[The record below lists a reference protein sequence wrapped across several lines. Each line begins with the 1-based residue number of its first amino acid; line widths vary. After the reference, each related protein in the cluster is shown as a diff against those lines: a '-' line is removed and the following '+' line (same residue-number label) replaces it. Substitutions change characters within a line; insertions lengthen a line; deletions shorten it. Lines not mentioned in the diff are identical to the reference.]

1 MPSMNRPQKVKRVY
15 VELRQALGPIAEPSE
30 LLECAAMLVNISEKQ
45 VGVPRC
51 ATHEGRTPFEELP
64 LDQLYSR
71 WPWKLV
77 CQEVR
82 VEDDFEVREDPSSI
96 INQLCA
102 QAA

>member
-1 MPSMNRPQKVKRVY
+1 MNRPQKVRQVY
-15 VELRQALGPIAEPSE
+15 IELRRALGPAAEPSE
-30 LLECAAMLVNISEKQ
+30 LLECAAMLVSISEKQ

-51 ATHEGRTPFEELP
+51 ATSESRTPFEELP
-64 LDQLYSR
+64 LDQLYAR

-82 VEDDFEVREDPSSI
+82 VEDDYEAREDPTSI